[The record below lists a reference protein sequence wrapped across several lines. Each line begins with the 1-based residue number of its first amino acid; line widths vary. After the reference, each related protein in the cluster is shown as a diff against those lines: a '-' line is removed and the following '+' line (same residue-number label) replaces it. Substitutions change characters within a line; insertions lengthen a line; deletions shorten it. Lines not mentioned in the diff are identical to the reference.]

1 MDTHIVKHCPK
12 CGEGIERRGEMKWYG
27 LYNIK
32 TGGWM
37 HNAEGD
43 IKWGPR
49 SVIEVSYRLLDEK
62 DKKRWEIKEF

>member
-1 MDTHIVKHCPK
+1 M
-12 CGEGIERRGEMKWYG
+12 EWYG

-32 TGGWM
+32 TGDWM

-49 SVIEVSYRLLDEK
+49 SVMEVYHAQMCEE
-62 DKKRWEIKEF
+62 DKKHWEIREF

>member
-1 MDTHIVKHCPK
+1 
-12 CGEGIERRGEMKWYG
+12 MKWYG

-49 SVIEVSYRLLDEK
+49 SVIEVSYWLLDEK
-62 DKKRWEIKEF
+62 DKKRFEIMEFTDAG